1 MSWIYRPGKIDAD
14 NDDLVYVVGYFSPDG
29 GFEGIADFPDEMQAM
44 WRVHFLNGGS
54 ATPIPE

>member
-1 MSWIYRPGKIDAD
+1 MWVYRATKENETDQHF
-14 NDDLVYVVGYFSPDG
+14 VYIVGFFQPHG
-29 GFEGIADFPDEMQAM
+29 EFEGIVDFPDEMQAM